1 MRGLEEAVGRGNLLL
16 GRGERVL
23 YGYDATVVRGVPR
36 AVARPA
42 TTGEV
47 AAVLRLCHRERL
59 PVIPRGAGTGL
70 SGGAVPVRGGVV
82 LDLGRMNRIRR
93 IDRQDLYAEVEAG
106 VNTRR
111 FQEAVEAEGLF
122 FPPDPSSA
130 VASTLGG
137 NLAENAGGPRAF
149 KYGVFRDYT
158 LGLTVVLADGSILRT
173 GGRTVKNVS
182 GYDLTRLFVG
192 SEGTLGV
199 ITEAIL
205 KLIPPPEA
213 RRTLMAGFLRLEE
226 AAEAVSA
233 IIAAGLRPSALE
245 LMDESSIRVVEE
257 YLHLGLPLD
266 VEAILLIEVDGP
278 AAVVEE
284 EAGAVADLCR
294 RQGASLLRLAREEAE
309 AAELW
314 RARKAISP
322 AVARIKPTKISE
334 DATVP
339 RSRIPEM
346 VRRLKE
352 IARRHA
358 VTLVVFGHAGDGNL
372 HPNILCDARNP
383 EEMERVWRA
392 VAEIFRVTL
401 ELGGTLS
408 GEHGIGVLKA
418 PFLGWEHGEAGLRAM
433 RAIKAA
439 LDPHGILNPGK
450 LFPDQAPGWPVPIPD
465 APRRPEA
472 RSRSA
477 SAGRSLG
484 G

>member
-1 MRGLEEAVGRGNLLL
+1 MGAGNLLAA
-16 GRGERVL
+16 GGEPLL
-23 YGYDATVVRGVPR
+23 YGYDATVVRGLPS

-42 TTGEV
+42 STEEV
-47 AAVLRLCHRERL
+47 AAVLRLCQRERV
-59 PVIPRGAGTGL
+59 PVVPRGAGTGL
-70 SGGAVPVRGGVV
+70 SGGAVPVRGGLV

-93 IDRQDLYAEVEAG
+93 IDRRDLYAEVEAG
-106 VNTRR
+106 VNTQR
-111 FQEAVEAEGLF
+111 FQEAVQAAGLF

-158 LGLTVVLADGSILRT
+158 LGLTVVLADGTVLRT

-199 ITEAIL
+199 ITEALL

-213 RRTLMAGFLRLEE
+213 RRTLTAAFPRLEE
-226 AAEAVSA
+226 AAEAVSDT
-233 IIAAGLRPSALE
+233 IAAGLRPSALE
-245 LMDESSIRVVEE
+245 LMDDASIRVVEE

-266 VEAILLIEVDGP
+266 AEALLLVEVDGP
-278 AAVVEE
+278 AAAVEG
-284 EAGAVADLCR
+284 EAEAVAALCR
-294 RQGASLLRLAREEAE
+294 RHGARRLRLARDEAE

-339 RSRIPEM
+339 PSRIPEM
-346 VRRLKE
+346 VRRLKAIGE
-352 IARRHA
+352 RYG

-372 HPNILCDARNP
+372 HPNILCDARDP

-418 PFLGWEHGEAGLRAM
+418 PFLGWEHGEEGVRVMKAL
-433 RAIKAA
+433 KAA
-439 LDPHGILNPGK
+439 LDPLGLLNPGK
-450 LFPDQAPGWPVPIPD
+450 IFPDQAPPWPVPLPPGPAGAAAD
-465 APRRPEA
+465 E
-472 RSRSA
+472 
-477 SAGRSLG
+477 AGRG
-484 G
+484 GESA